1 MKKLIVLTLVCFG
14 LISGF
19 NVQSADA
26 KITTESTKVSFTMTE
41 ETKGFSMAD
50 YNNWHY
56 HPTELWYKFTIFD
69 AEGCTL
75 KMTIYRITLG
85 GWEFPRSVKEFTG
98 NHFDFSATDRVEGD
112 PYKNH
117 SLMIEKN
124 AGCGDVKIKGKYGID
139 HDEPDDYPF

>member
-50 YNNWHY
+50 YNNC
-56 HPTELWYKFTIFD
+56 I
-69 AEGCTL
+69 
-75 KMTIYRITLG
+75 ITPLSCG
-85 GWEFPRSVKEFTG
+85 TS
-98 NHFDFSATDRVEGD
+98 
-112 PYKNH
+112 
-117 SLMIEKN
+117 SLYSMQK
-124 AGCGDVKIKGKYGID
+124 AVL
-139 HDEPDDYPF
+139 